1 MSDVNIQTFSGKV
14 NVSNNFTVGS
24 GHLFVDTQNNK
35 VGLNTTTP
43 EANLHVTGN
52 TYISTDISV
61 GGTLTMG
68 TVTVEALHSLDAV
81 TSVGNT
87 TPHTVEFQNTDTSLV
102 ASGNVEVAKELTVS
116 GNAAV
121 YSNLTVSG
129 NVEVGTANLF
139 VDTVNSRV
147 GIGTTS
153 PTTKFTIYGDNTED
167 EGGLLMKVV
176 DKVNLNNGF
185 TGIGLGGYLQVAK
198 SAIIHERN
206 AFYGRGN
213 LMFCNSDTAD
223 TTDVSNTHARMTITS
238 TGDVGIGTTSPNEKL
253 QISGNIGLNWSND
266 TRIIMNYDNSYRQGI
281 ELDAQSRN
289 MTLFSTTNDSGGDII
304 FKTRAGAGSSDTDY
318 GTERMRINNG
328 GNVGIGTT
336 NPGSLLSIQST
347 SGDQLRLNY
356 NDDYYNVIERDSS
369 GNLNF
374 LEKRGPGST
383 LTPHITMLSNSG
395 KVGIGTNNPNG
406 KLHVSVSSADGNSDD
421 ALIIGGPTNCTG
433 NTNLRI
439 GCHNDYAWIQSHCGE
454 PLRLNPGGN
463 SVQYGTSNTTLSDD
477 RIKENEM
484 YIENAT
490 DTLLKLKPQ
499 IYDKKLVWNISELNE
514 TVNVVRES
522 GLITQDVWYNAPEL
536 RHLVELGKDAF
547 PETDKPFTDN
557 NPQND
562 PDYSSWGD
570 QASTL
575 NYTGLISYL
584 IKSNQELH
592 ARIQALE
599 NTS

>member
-35 VGLNTTTP
+35 VGLNTNTP

-102 ASGNVEVAKELTVS
+102 ASGNVQANYFIGNGSELSNISLQQVTDAGNTTSNTLLLTNTDTSLVA
-116 GNAAV
+116 
-121 YSNLTVSG
+121 SG
-129 NVEVGTANLF
+129 NVGV
-139 VDTVNSRV
+139 
-147 GIGTTS
+147 GTTS
-153 PTTKFTIYGDNTED
+153 PLTPLHIS
-167 EGGLLMKVV
+167 
-176 DKVNLNNGF
+176 
-185 TGIGLGGYLQVAK
+185 
-198 SAIIHERN
+198 SANEI
-206 AFYGRGN
+206 
-213 LMFCNSDTAD
+213 
-223 TTDVSNTHARMTITS
+223 
-238 TGDVGIGTTSPNEKL
+238 TTSP
-253 QISGNIGLNWSND
+253 
-266 TRIIMNYDNSYRQGI
+266 
-281 ELDAQSRN
+281 
-289 MTLFSTTNDSGGDII
+289 
-304 FKTRAGAGSSDTDY
+304 AGSAVSQMRFGSTNSTVLFGVSSTAGHISAYDTSNFNTNRNLCFNAD
-318 GTERMRINNG
+318 G

-336 NPGSLLSIQST
+336 SPGSLLSIEST
-347 SGDQLRLNY
+347 SGNHLRLNY
-356 NDDYYNVIERDSS
+356 NNDYYNVIERDSS
-369 GNLNF
+369 GNLIF
-374 LEKRGPGST
+374 SEKRGAGAT

-395 KVGIGTNNPNG
+395 KVGIGTSSPEG
-406 KLHVSVSSADGNSDD
+406 ALHVAVDSADGNTSDN

-454 PLRLNPGGN
+454 PLRLNPMGN
-463 SVQYGTSNTTLSDD
+463 QVQYGTSNTVLSDD
-477 RIKENEM
+477 RIKDNEM

-499 IYDKKLVWNISELNE
+499 IYDKKLAWNISELNE
-514 TVNVVRES
+514 IVNVVREG
-522 GLITQDVWYNAPEL
+522 GLITQDVWYDAPEL
-536 RHLVELGKDAF
+536 RHLVVLGKDAS
-547 PETDKPFTDN
+547 PTTDKPFTDN
-557 NPQND
+557 DPQND

-599 NTS
+599 NAS